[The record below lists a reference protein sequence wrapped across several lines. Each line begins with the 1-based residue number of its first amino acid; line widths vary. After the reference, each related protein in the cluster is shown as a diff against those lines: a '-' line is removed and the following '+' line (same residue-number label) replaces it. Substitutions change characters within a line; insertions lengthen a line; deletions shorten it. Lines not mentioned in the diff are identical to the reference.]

1 LSELSKK
8 QPELGKVIAACQASG
23 DAIPD
28 RIICSLIEQRLKKP
42 DCQVNGWVLE
52 GFPETE
58 AQCNLL
64 KAMKIKPSVVFIF
77 EQLEVESIEKLFKRR
92 VDPKTGALYNLDL
105 VRLKD
110 KHLTSLLLE
119 AGSDPT
125 LLAQLG
131 LRNTSPEVLDT
142 LQKDS
147 EDATRVDSEILSRL
161 EPREEDQPVFVAKK
175 FAQWNAGA
183 AILEDSFGSQVEIID
198 VGEVQISKLQQAM
211 CYKIFPD
218 NFEKVVIQPRSKK
231 ALQEKASKI
240 KPAPPKPKPVVEKPI
255 APPAPKPAP
264 KKEEPKKEEPKKEEA
279 PEKKGIKMP
288 EGNTE
293 IPKEYAEIMTV
304 WYGPD
309 NVWNRHV
316 APPDKA
322 ITMKWFKKDDV
333 FDKLLSDKFKT
344 DIEELAKG
352 NKEEMRKDH
361 YGALAYFLL
370 GD

>member
-1 LSELSKK
+1 
-8 QPELGKVIAACQASG
+8 
-23 DAIPD
+23 
-28 RIICSLIEQRLKKP
+28 LIEQRLKKP

-92 VDPKTGALYNLDL
+92 VDPKTGSIYNLDL

-147 EDATRVDSEILSRL
+147 EDATRVDAEILSRL

-183 AILEDSFGSQVEIID
+183 AILEDCFGSQVEIMD
-198 VGEVQISKLQQAM
+198 VGEVQIS
-211 CYKIFPD
+211 
-218 NFEKVVIQPRSKK
+218 
-231 ALQEKASKI
+231 
-240 KPAPPKPKPVVEKPI
+240 
-255 APPAPKPAP
+255 
-264 KKEEPKKEEPKKEEA
+264 
-279 PEKKGIKMP
+279 
-288 EGNTE
+288 
-293 IPKEYAEIMTV
+293 
-304 WYGPD
+304 
-309 NVWNRHV
+309 
-316 APPDKA
+316 
-322 ITMKWFKKDDV
+322 
-333 FDKLLSDKFKT
+333 
-344 DIEELAKG
+344 
-352 NKEEMRKDH
+352 
-361 YGALAYFLL
+361 
-370 GD
+370 